1 MFWMSSSSEA
11 VVNCSLFISRFSFNF
26 DQARPVISGTF
37 FFWYSEVMFPWTPSS
52 FEAFGKLV
60 SVTQFKVSNFGKEF
74 PPIFYPTTSPLC
86 SIAVKSSTLQM
97 CISRGKFKS
106 FSIQFLTFR
115 FILLSTL
122 VVVATIKQDVGTSR

>member
-1 MFWMSSSSEA
+1 
-11 VVNCSLFISRFSFNF
+11 
-26 DQARPVISGTF
+26 
-37 FFWYSEVMFPWTPSS
+37 MFPWTPSS

-97 CISRGKFKS
+97 CISRGKLKS
-106 FSIQFLTFR
+106 FSIQFQVDQVDQVDR
-115 FILLSTL
+115 VDQVDQVDHVDQVDQVDKVDPIDQ
-122 VVVATIKQDVGTSR
+122 VHQVDQVDH